1 MNLGRINETDIKVF
15 PKKVLP
21 GHTNSTEVTKLLAI
35 SIPALWVE
43 NRLYISSFEC

>member
-1 MNLGRINETDIKVF
+1 MNLGRMNETDIKVF

-35 SIPALWVE
+35 SIPSPLGRKQAIHLF
-43 NRLYISSFEC
+43 L